1 MVTSAEPEVVLKAF
15 PGDLDRR
22 TRSAWEREN
31 ARWSR
36 VPGTR
41 VVHGTDVI
49 EGRFTV
55 QAERC
60 PLSLVDTAP
69 LPIPEALALARALA
83 TTLAAAHAAGL
94 VHGGITAHNVLFRAT
109 GEPVLADGGL
119 VLRDAFPVAPPVE
132 WAAPETVRDAVRD
145 ARADHYGLGAVLF
158 FALTGK
164 PPHPA
169 RLGEGPEEHALR
181 VLGEPAP
188 ELERPDVPLGLAK
201 LVHALLAR
209 DPDARPADV
218 LAELDRITATAPP
231 ATAPPATEPQAATE
245 PRTITDPTGVPRPT
259 GKRIQVAEAK
269 PLPDT
274 DRRERIGLILGVAAA
289 LALFAAAP
297 LLLLRDDPPA
307 PSPQAPAVSA
317 PRAPQIHVIEVQDA
331 GDHVTITWSG
341 PDLDYVVI
349 TAPEGKPNFPSPETR
364 DRTARITVEPNRK
377 HCFEVQGTD
386 GRNTYHS
393 KPHPIRSAKCTR

>member
-1 MVTSAEPEVVLKAF
+1 MVTSSEPVLKAF

-41 VVHGTDVI
+41 AVHGTDVI
-49 EGRFTV
+49 EGQFTV
-55 QAERC
+55 RAERC
-60 PLSLVDTAP
+60 PLSLADTAP
-69 LPIPEALALARALA
+69 LPIPDTLALARALA
-83 TTLAAAHAAGL
+83 KTLAAAHTAGL
-94 VHGGITAHNVLFRAT
+94 VHGDVTAHTVLFRAT

-119 VLRDAFPVAPPVE
+119 VLRAAFPVAPPVE

-145 ARADHYGLGAVLF
+145 ARTDRYGLGAVLF
-158 FALTGK
+158 FALTGT

-188 ELERPDVPLGLAK
+188 EVERPDVPLGLAK

-218 LAELDRITATAPP
+218 LAELDRTTPTP
-231 ATAPPATEPQAATE
+231 AAE
-245 PRTITDPTGVPRPT
+245 PRTATTPRTAAEPTTVPRPT
-259 GKRIQVAEAK
+259 GKRIQVAEAT

-274 DRRERIGLILGVAAA
+274 DRRDRLGLVLGVAAA

-297 LLLLRDDPPA
+297 FLLLRDDPPA

-317 PRAPQIHVIEVQDA
+317 PQAPRIHVTEVLDN
-331 GDHVTITWSG
+331 GDHVTITWTG
-341 PDLDYVVI
+341 PDLDYTVI
-349 TAPEGKPNFPSPETR
+349 TAPEGKPNFASPETR
-364 DRTARITVEPNRK
+364 DRTARIAVEPNRK
-377 HCFEVQGTD
+377 HCFEVHGTD
-386 GRNTYHS
+386 GRNTYRS
-393 KPHPIRSAKCTR
+393 NPHPIRSAKCTR